1 VREQTILI
9 LVLVAT
15 SWQAAHAWGV
25 QFSLV
30 DVLNAVGSSEH
41 GQWLDGGLSDSDEA
55 ATAGGEVGDRG
66 KTTDGGERRGS
77 ADKQRQALPN
87 NALQR
92 TTGARIFTGESTAWC
107 HARRR

>member
-1 VREQTILI
+1 MMVG
-9 LVLVAT
+9 T
-15 SWQAAHAWGV
+15 SWQAAHVWGV

-30 DVLNAVGSSEH
+30 DVLNVVGSSEQ
-41 GQWLDGGLSDSDEA
+41 GQWPGGGLSDSDEA
-55 ATAGGEVGDRG
+55 ATAGGEAGDRG

-92 TTGARIFTGESTAWC
+92 TTGARIFTGESTAWWR
-107 HARRR
+107 ARRR